1 MNAEEALRQG
11 NLNEAVAQLQAR
23 VRAEPAN
30 ARLRV
35 FLFQL
40 LAVLGQWGRALNQ
53 LQVAGELDAGNLAM
67 VNTYR
72 EALRCEVLRAEVFAG
87 TRSPLIFGD
96 PEQWLAML
104 LEALRLTAEG
114 RHPESQALRS
124 GAFELAPASGGSV
137 DGAPFAWL
145 ADADARLGPVL
156 EAVVNGRYY
165 WIPLHRLRR
174 IQVEAP
180 VDLRDLVWAPAHLA
194 WANGGDAVALIP
206 TRYPGSESSEDPQ
219 VRMARK
225 TDWSEQPSGLYL
237 GLGQRM
243 LASDSGE
250 YPLLEIREVALATD
264 ESPDTASARRS
275 SPAQP

>member
-1 MNAEEALRQG
+1 M
-11 NLNEAVAQLQAR
+11 QLQAQ

-53 LQVAGELDAGNLAM
+53 LQVAGELDAGSLAM

-87 TRSPLIFGD
+87 ARSPLIFGD
-96 PEQWLAML
+96 PQQWLALL
-104 LEALRLTAEG
+104 LEALRLTAQG
-114 RHPESQALRS
+114 RHSESQALRAE
-124 GAFELAPASGGSV
+124 AFALAPTTGGSV
-137 DGAPFAWL
+137 DGAPCAWL

-156 EAVVNGRYY
+156 EAIVNGRYY
-165 WIPLHRLRR
+165 WIPLQRVRQIR
-174 IQVEAP
+174 VEAP
-180 VDLRDLVWAPAHLA
+180 VDLRDLVWAPAQLA
-194 WANGGDAVALIP
+194 WANGGDTVAFIP

-219 VRMARK
+219 LRMARK
-225 TDWSEQPSGLYL
+225 TDWIAQPAELYL

-243 LASDSGE
+243 LASDTGE
-250 YPLLEIREVALATD
+250 YPLLEIRQVTLATD
-264 ESPDTASARRS
+264 QSPDTPAAPWV
-275 SPAQP
+275 SPEQP